1 MIGAAV
7 TWGMRLAYGWP
18 VATAWD
24 VIAAGVGAPLVI
36 EAIAGLYPALRAA
49 RTPPTAALASQ

>member
-18 VATAWD
+18 VTIAWY
-24 VIAAGVGAPLVI
+24 VIAAGLAAPL
-36 EAIAGLYPALRAA
+36 AIGAVAGLYPALRAA
-49 RTPPTAALASQ
+49 YTPPTAALASQ